1 MAPGTTI
8 LHPANGAA
16 PGADPVT
23 TALREQQDLSAVDQF
38 AIWHDNHAAPGPHRL
53 YRNLLPATQPGPGQQ
68 YAFEVD
74 LDKCSGCKA
83 CVSACH
89 SLNGLDP
96 NETWRTTGLLV
107 SEDWRHP
114 FHQTITTACHHC
126 VDPACLNG
134 CPVLAYDKDPIT
146 GIVRHL
152 DDQCIGCQYCIM
164 KCPYEVPRYSP
175 TRGIVRK
182 CDMCSHRLTRGEPPA
197 CVQACPNQAIRIT
210 LVETAALS
218 ARYRG
223 ATRARTPEDS
233 PWLPDTPDPSLTV
246 PTTLYQTRRVLPR
259 PARAA
264 DREELH
270 PQPAH
275 TPLVIMLVLTQAA
288 TGLFSFAPL
297 AAKKSGGVN
306 LACLLG
312 VATILLSAG
321 LVASFFHLGRPA
333 GAWRAFL
340 ALRTSW
346 LSREIL
352 AFGFF
357 ALFGSLAFFA
367 AATATPALPWLL
379 PPAVLAGWTAVLCS
393 VMVYADT
400 GREPWRLTVTAPKF
414 IGTAFTLGSV
424 LALAFGTLSGAPAHL
439 IAGLCLT
446 SIASGL
452 FKLAADHRPLRHLH
466 DDDFSPRHKTALL
479 QAGRFGV
486 LDRTRSACTWLGTV
500 TLPGLIAIAIAGS
513 TTQPE
518 QLLVSPV
525 ALLAAL
531 LALTGELIERYLFF
545 VTVQTRRMPGNPA
558 S

>member
-1 MAPGTTI
+1 MVPGTSI
-8 LHPANGAA
+8 LHPAKGAA
-16 PGADPVT
+16 PGADPIT
-23 TALREQQDLSAVDQF
+23 TALREQQDLSAVEQF
-38 AIWHDNHAAPGPHRL
+38 AAWHDNHATPGPHRL
-53 YRNLLPATQPGPGQQ
+53 YRNLLPAAKPAPGQQ

-96 NETWRTTGLLV
+96 DETWRTTGLLV
-107 SEDWRHP
+107 SDDWRHP

-126 VDPACLNG
+126 VDPGCLNG

-152 DDQCIGCQYCIM
+152 DDQCIGCQYCVM

-175 TRGIVRK
+175 ARGIVRK
-182 CDMCSHRLTRGEPPA
+182 CDMCSRRLARGEPPA

-210 LVETAALS
+210 LVETAELL
-218 ARYRG
+218 ARHRG
-223 ATRARTPEDS
+223 ATRARAPKDS
-233 PWLPDTPDPSLTV
+233 AWLPDTPDPALTV
-246 PTTLYQTRRVLPR
+246 PTTLYQTRRVLDQPV
-259 PARAA
+259 RAA
-264 DREELH
+264 DREELR

-275 TPLVIMLVLTQAA
+275 APLVFMLVLTQAA
-288 TGLFSFAPL
+288 TGLFTFAPI
-297 AAKKSGGVN
+297 AADPSAGTSQA
-306 LACLLG
+306 LPLG
-312 VATILLSAG
+312 VAITLLSAG

-340 ALRTSW
+340 GLRTSW

-352 AFGFF
+352 AFGLF
-357 ALFGSLAFFA
+357 ALLGSLAFLA
-367 AATATPALPWLL
+367 AATAAPVLPW
-379 PPAVLAGWTAVLCS
+379 PPAPAALAGWAAVLCS

-400 GREPWRLTVTAPKF
+400 GREPWRFAVTAPKF
-414 IGTAFTLGSV
+414 IGTAAMLGSV
-424 LALAFGTLSGAPAHL
+424 LALALGTLSGAPAERL
-439 IAGLCLT
+439 AGLCLA

-466 DDDFSPRHKTALL
+466 DDDFLPLHKTALL
-479 QAGRFGV
+479 QADRFGG
-486 LDRTRSACTWLGTV
+486 LDRTRAACTWLGAV
-500 TLPGLIAIAIAGS
+500 VLPAWIAIATAGAAMH
-513 TTQPE
+513 PG
-518 QLLVSPV
+518 LPLVRSG

-531 LALTGELIERYLFF
+531 LALAGEWIERYLFF
-545 VTVQTRRMPGNPA
+545 VTVQYRRMPGYPA